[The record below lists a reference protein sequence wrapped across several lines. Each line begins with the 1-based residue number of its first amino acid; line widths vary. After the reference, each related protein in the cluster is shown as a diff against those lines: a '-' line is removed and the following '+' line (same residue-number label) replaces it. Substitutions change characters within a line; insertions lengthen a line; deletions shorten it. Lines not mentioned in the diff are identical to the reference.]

1 MNKGDI
7 IKVKTSNGVEV
18 RAVVL
23 DIIEED
29 LGNIWS
35 NTHILYAQNRIFK
48 AKNMLIIEEYVD
60 EETSKLIKNLRYTE
74 LEYAGIIIDYCVIP
88 EYDNL

>member
-18 RAVVL
+18 KAVVL

-35 NTHILYAQNRIFK
+35 NTYILYSQNRVFK

>member
-7 IKVKTSNGVEV
+7 IKIRTSNGVEV
-18 RAVVL
+18 RAAVL

-29 LGNIWS
+29 LGNVWS
-35 NTHILYAQNRIFK
+35 NTYILYAQNRIFK

-60 EETSKLIKNLRYTE
+60 EETGKLIKNLRYTE